1 MEFLSPDKRTA
12 ATLVSFA
19 SWTFGMCLTSLVSW
33 LLPNWQYLAL
43 VSCVPSILCFA
54 YWRYLPE
61 SPRWLLAQGRI
72 NECASILLNVARING
87 KKDLSR
93 VQLESDLHILW
104 NLQER
109 EVSLKEATRY
119 SKLRLRAL
127 ILFFMGACSYLCY
140 GMVFL
145 GISVLS
151 SNYFLSHFVV
161 SISELPSNA
170 LGWLWTQFL
179 GRRFTCITTYL
190 ITAALVAAAPFC
202 RHDKW
207 LMLAIVAVIRLFCAQ
222 LIYVAYVQCT
232 EIFPTPVRSTG
243 LAWLIVCGLATMIS
257 TPFLLHSGIG
267 EDFPWW
273 LLLAL
278 MLLCAFL
285 GTYLPETI
293 GLPLPQSFQDAE
305 DLGNGRPLKVWIH
318 HWNHHRF
325 VPISSQEDRYQ
336 ELRRLSITNP
346 DGLRR
351 MSFSDRKMSR

>member
-1 MEFLSPDKRTA
+1 MVDVGHSSCHPALLRPAHLRGVRT
-12 ATLVSFA
+12 V
-19 SWTFGMCLTSLVSW
+19 
-33 LLPNWQYLAL
+33 
-43 VSCVPSILCFA
+43 
-54 YWRYLPE
+54 
-61 SPRWLLAQGRI
+61 
-72 NECASILLNVARING
+72 
-87 KKDLSR
+87 
-93 VQLESDLHILW
+93 H
-104 NLQER
+104 
-109 EVSLKEATRY
+109 
-119 SKLRLRAL
+119 
-127 ILFFMGACSYLCY
+127 
-140 GMVFL
+140 
-145 GISVLS
+145 
-151 SNYFLSHFVV
+151 
-161 SISELPSNA
+161 
-170 LGWLWTQFL
+170 
-179 GRRFTCITTYL
+179 
-190 ITAALVAAAPFC
+190 
-202 RHDKW
+202 
-207 LMLAIVAVIRLFCAQ
+207 
-222 LIYVAYVQCT
+222 
-232 EIFPTPVRSTG
+232 EIFSHARSVDG